1 MKILKNIM
9 SLSAAALLL
18 VGCTDGFED
27 INSDKNKIYMPTY
40 QSIFAGSVYKTMN
53 LFSQLNYQRMWSY
66 SRYVTVQAFQN
77 GWLGGNDG
85 VYRTFYVDIL
95 RDL

>member
-1 MKILKNIM
+1 M

-27 INSDKNKIYMPTY
+27 INSDKNKIYTPTY
-40 QSIFAGSVYKTMN
+40 LSIFAGSVYKTMN

-66 SRYVTVQAFQN
+66 SRYVTVQAFQT

-85 VYRTFYVDIL
+85 IYRT
-95 RDL
+95 